1 MMNRA
6 IMLAFLP
13 LALSFSSTPHSPTAK
28 PHIVYLLAD
37 DLGWNNVGYHA
48 KENDA
53 DPFTNIN
60 YGTGQDIKAG
70 EKADDGTIHWTPTID
85 RLATEE
91 GARMDRY
98 YTFKFCGPSRSALQ
112 SGRNP
117 LHVNIINDAMSS
129 VEKEDPVTGFS
140 GMARDMTG
148 MAEHMKQAGYKTV
161 FSGKWHVGMATL
173 KHVPKGRG
181 YDYNL
186 GYLDGVNNNW
196 NHMMGEDG
204 GYSPPVGS
212 DTSANEGW
220 ASNPTHQFISL
231 WESTPDTHGP
241 AFNRSNSILCDQFNQ
256 ANCTY
261 EDELFGQY
269 TLDHLDKH
277 NVDEPLFLI
286 HAFHIAHNPLEI
298 PHKWLD
304 KFPAEEFNDDGSSS
318 EECFRCEPGG
328 SKYPCSIKETDYPN
342 VTEGGDCTGNDQR
355 RVYTAMVAYMDD
367 MVNQIEKKLKE
378 KGMWENTLLVFS
390 SDNGG
395 PTYRQGAPGANNY
408 PLRGGKRSAFEGG
421 VRTVG
426 FISGGFLPSM
436 QHGKVLK
443 GFVAIEDWYGTFL
456 SLAGGDPYHCLDTL
470 DVVDLHPC
478 RDSFDPSAA
487 AAGLPPI
494 DSVNVWPYLKGEKD
508 KSPRHEIVI
517 AAGRHTS
524 SDVSGMR
531 GGVPYCQ
538 GLIDEEGYK
547 LIVGPTVTWQ
557 RTSPQFPNK
566 GGHYLEA
573 DGTKYIGTDGTAMSW
588 DCSDIVSPLD
598 LFAGTNFAA
607 HTDDPTCQNPP
618 INQVDGTYMK
628 LTPDPG
634 VAAGGLFPG
643 CFFNVFD
650 GHDPKELETTAGNI
664 SNHPRLVKMRKR
676 MLALDKTT
684 GAWQRLVTAP
694 AAGETSNKCG
704 GEKIDALVR
713 PLNWYQEG
721 GQKGNAAIRNPPRL
735 GEKYASIDNGYCN
748 YIGPFLKHD
757 DERFEREK
765 KKEWLESSNPQLVRY
780 CKEAT
785 GAIAEHCVANGLK

>member
-1 MMNRA
+1 M
-6 IMLAFLP
+6 
-13 LALSFSSTPHSPTAK
+13 
-28 PHIVYLLAD
+28 
-37 DLGWNNVGYHA
+37 
-48 KENDA
+48 
-53 DPFTNIN
+53 
-60 YGTGQDIKAG
+60 
-70 EKADDGTIHWTPTID
+70 
-85 RLATEE
+85 
-91 GARMDRY
+91 
-98 YTFKFCGPSRSALQ
+98 
-112 SGRNP
+112 
-117 LHVNIINDAMSS
+117 
-129 VEKEDPVTGFS
+129 
-140 GMARDMTG
+140 
-148 MAEHMKQAGYKTV
+148 
-161 FSGKWHVGMATL
+161 
-173 KHVPKGRG
+173 
-181 YDYNL
+181 
-186 GYLDGVNNNW
+186 
-196 NHMMGEDG
+196 
-204 GYSPPVGS
+204 
-212 DTSANEGW
+212 
-220 ASNPTHQFISL
+220 
-231 WESTPDTHGP
+231 
-241 AFNRSNSILCDQFNQ
+241 
-256 ANCTY
+256 
-261 EDELFGQY
+261 
-269 TLDHLDKH
+269 
-277 NVDEPLFLI
+277 DEPLFLI

-598 LFAGTNFAA
+598 LFVNTNFAA
-607 HTDDPTCQNPP
+607 HTDDPACQNPA

-628 LTPDPG
+628 LTPDPRNL
-634 VAAGGLFPG
+634 AAGGHFPG

-650 GHDPKELETTAGNI
+650 GHDPSELETTAGDI

-684 GAWQRLVTAP
+684 GAWQRFITDP

-704 GEKIDALVR
+704 GEKIDELVR

-735 GEKYASIDNGYCN
+735 GEKNASIDNGYCN
-748 YIGPFLKHD
+748 YIGPFID

-785 GAIAEHCVANGLK
+785 GAIAEHCVANGLIDHGLK